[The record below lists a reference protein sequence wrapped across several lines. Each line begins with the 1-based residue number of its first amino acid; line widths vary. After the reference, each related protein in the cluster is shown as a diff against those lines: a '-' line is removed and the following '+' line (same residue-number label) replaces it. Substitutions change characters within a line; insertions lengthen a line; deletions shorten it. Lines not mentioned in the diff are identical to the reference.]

1 MLERLYPD
9 VVALTGEDD
18 IERSLA
24 ELDADGELATFDL
37 VHFAGHA
44 EQVTTAERQA
54 LVVGSEARAPQRL
67 EAGELLYGYD
77 FAPELM
83 VLSGCSTVTMFG
95 AVLYE
100 YHGLSQVLL
109 GLGARRV
116 VASLWDVNDEATG
129 LVMQRF
135 YENYSGRYAGTR
147 AGFTATPMPAGRA
160 LSEAQ
165 HWLRDLRDGDG
176 HRPWGHPIYWS
187 GFALFGLP

>member
-1 MLERLYPD
+1 M
-9 VVALTGEDD
+9 
-18 IERSLA
+18 
-24 ELDADGELATFDL
+24 
-37 VHFAGHA
+37 
-44 EQVTTAERQA
+44 
-54 LVVGSEARAPQRL
+54 
-67 EAGELLYGYD
+67 
-77 FAPELM
+77 
-83 VLSGCSTVTMFG
+83 
-95 AVLYE
+95 
-100 YHGLSQVLL
+100 LL

-147 AGFTATPMPAGRA
+147 AGFTATPMSAGRA